1 MSAGPR
7 AGVFGNSP
15 GFSITIQETTLA
27 IQTKTVEYKDGDVL
41 LEGYLAWDD
50 TNGDSRPG
58 VLISHAWAGR
68 SEFEDGKAESLA
80 ELGYAGFALDLYG
93 KGVRGNNAEENGAL
107 MQPLLDD
114 RNTLQRRMTLALEQI
129 RNQEIV
135 DAARVAAMGFCFGGL
150 SVLDLARTGAELSG
164 VASFHGL
171 FNSPGNT
178 EGKRILAKVLVM
190 HGWDDPMAKPE
201 QVLSLAD
208 ELTAMGADWQIHGY
222 GNTMH
227 AFTNP
232 AANDPGIGTVYNAQ
246 ADRRSWQSLQLFL
259 AEIF

>member
-1 MSAGPR
+1 M
-7 AGVFGNSP
+7 
-15 GFSITIQETTLA
+15 A
-27 IQTKTVEYKDGDVL
+27 IQTRLIEYKDGDVL

-50 TNGDSRPG
+50 TNGDQRPG
-58 VLISHAWAGR
+58 ILISHAWAGR
-68 SEFEDGKAESLA
+68 SEFEEDKAESLA
-80 ELGYAGFALDLYG
+80 ELGYAGFAIDLYG
-93 KGVRGNNAEENGAL
+93 KGVRGSNAEENSAL

-114 RNTLQRRMTLALEQI
+114 RATLQRRMKLALEQV
-129 RNQEIV
+129 RKQEVV
-135 DAARVAAMGFCFGGL
+135 DPSRVAAMGFCFGGL
-150 SVLDLARTGAELSG
+150 SVLDLARTGADLAG

-171 FNSPGNT
+171 FNAPGNT
-178 EGKRILAKVLVM
+178 GGNRISAKVLVM
-190 HGWDDPMAKPE
+190 HGWDDPMATPD

-208 ELTAMGADWQIHGY
+208 ELNEMGADWQIHGY

-232 AANDPGIGTVYNAQ
+232 AANDPGFGTVYNAQ